1 MMADMWI
8 IICVLVIKLTFSCC
22 KMQFQVESLSKREC
36 TFSDT
41 TLKLTFVNVVLF

>member
-1 MMADMWI
+1 MADLWV
-8 IICVLVIKLTFSCC
+8 IICVLVIKLTDSCC

-41 TLKLTFVNVVLF
+41 ALKLTFVHVVLF